1 MDCATDGAQHDRD
14 VVSCLFQI
22 RPEPDPAGWFCVR
35 VITKAY
41 AERLERTLPHL
52 LLAIDNIHRTHGN
65 FSHGGCRPKA
75 SPVKLT
81 LLRHFLNDL
90 AQCLYTRDVW

>member
-1 MDCATDGAQHDRD
+1 
-14 VVSCLFQI
+14 
-22 RPEPDPAGWFCVR
+22 
-35 VITKAY
+35 
-41 AERLERTLPHL
+41 L